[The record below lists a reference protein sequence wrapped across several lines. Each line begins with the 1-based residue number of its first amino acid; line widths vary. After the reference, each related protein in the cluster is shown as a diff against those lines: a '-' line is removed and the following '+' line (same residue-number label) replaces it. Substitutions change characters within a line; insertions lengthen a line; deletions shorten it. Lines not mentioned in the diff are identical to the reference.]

1 MSLFV
6 APGDDASRIAAELR
20 SIIFN
25 HSANAPRSRQQSLG
39 LSEVGEPCIRK
50 IGYKLM
56 AWEKTNKVTDPW
68 ASISGT
74 AIHAWL
80 ADAFDD
86 VYDGEENKAYLVE
99 HQVTAAPGYA
109 GTCDL
114 FDIANGVVID
124 HKCVGATSM
133 KVRKADG
140 MTSTQRVQVNLYGL
154 GLENAGYAVNKV
166 ALAFYPLGG
175 RLDGLHT
182 IVEDYDRE
190 LALAAIERIKTT
202 QDIVWQLDPE
212 KNPGAWDVLPKTT
225 SRMCLY
231 CPWFLPNSTNPSV
244 GCSGEEVA

>member
-1 MSLFV
+1 MNLFV
-6 APGDDASRIAAELR
+6 SPGDDASRLAAELR

-25 HSANAPRSRQQSLG
+25 HSANAPRSLQQSLG

-68 ASISGT
+68 AAISGT

-80 ADAFDD
+80 ADAFGSFPDRF
-86 VYDGEENKAYLVE
+86 LVE
-99 HQVTAAPGYA
+99 HQVTAAPGFA

-133 KVRKADG
+133 KVRKSDG

-154 GLENAGYAVNKV
+154 GLENAGYTVNKV

-182 IVEDYDRE
+182 IVEPYDRE

-231 CPWFLPNSTNPSV
+231 CPWFLPNSTDPSV